1 MNQRKTFDGE
11 EAMRRLLR
19 HAYKLE
25 VDTIDAEE
33 IPTRY
38 HKQTVDDLNTLAE
51 DINVIAEQFADAYG
65 ADITF
70 SFDIDIGEFA
80 EVDDEP

>member
-25 VDTIDAEE
+25 VNTINAEE
-33 IPTRY
+33 IQTQY
-38 HKQTVDDLNTLAE
+38 HKQAVNDLRTLAE

-70 SFDIDIGEFA
+70 DFDIDIDELA
-80 EVDDEP
+80 EVNNEP